1 MKRGERRSKSARLS
15 LDFAEFQNMPRSLS
29 GETMRETAGV
39 S

>member
-1 MKRGERRSKSARLS
+1 MTEGRELPPALR

-29 GETMRETAGV
+29 GETMRETKGV